1 MMRNFSR
8 INKSTSCLT
17 SIFQKTSI
25 RFLKDFGPQYIA
37 GKMYSRHLFRNRG
50 LLGHFP
56 ILLIHLL
63 HSRITK
69 KMYTQKCEWIFSA
82 LFSIYMQPLKKLL
95 QKGVVNELTVGV
107 PKRTRFA
114 SEIGEGARYL
124 SCIEI
129 GNNKTPI

>member
-1 MMRNFSR
+1 
-8 INKSTSCLT
+8 
-17 SIFQKTSI
+17 
-25 RFLKDFGPQYIA
+25 
-37 GKMYSRHLFRNRG
+37 
-50 LLGHFP
+50 
-56 ILLIHLL
+56 
-63 HSRITK
+63 
-69 KMYTQKCEWIFSA
+69 MYTQKCEWIFSV

-107 PKRTRFA
+107 PKGTRFA